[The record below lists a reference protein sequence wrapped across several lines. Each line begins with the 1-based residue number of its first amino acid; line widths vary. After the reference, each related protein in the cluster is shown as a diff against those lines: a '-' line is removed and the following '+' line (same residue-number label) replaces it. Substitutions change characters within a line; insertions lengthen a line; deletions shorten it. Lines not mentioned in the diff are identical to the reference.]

1 MTKFDKNI
9 FLKPDLITF
18 VIYIGIV
25 HFYKGIIDVRDSKG
39 DPKIASDA
47 IQERHFIAINV
58 ILYVNRVPLRTTIFC
73 H

>member
-1 MTKFDKNI
+1 MTTFDKNI
-9 FLKPDLITF
+9 CLKPNSITF
-18 VIYIGIV
+18 IIYVGIV

-47 IQERHFIAINV
+47 IQEHHFITINV